1 MNSGLYFLLIRLKKS
16 CELTIAGKGVTV
28 LRGYYI
34 YTGSA
39 QKNLASR
46 IERHCRKEKKK
57 HWHIDYLLEFAEVID
72 VKILPNI
79 PQEKE
84 VIYAEKWLTIAD
96 FVPVKKFGASD
107 STAESHL
114 TGFYTKRKIMQSE
127 LWNCVSGWQMPVS
140 N

>member
-1 MNSGLYFLLIRLKKS
+1 MNSGLYFLLIRLKNS
-16 CELTIAGKGVTV
+16 CELKIAGKEVTV
-28 LRGYYI
+28 PRGYYI

-39 QKNLASR
+39 QKNLSSR

-72 VKILPNI
+72 IKVLENI

-84 VIYAEKWLTIAD
+84 IVYAEKWLALAD
-96 FVPVKKFGASD
+96 FVPVRKFGASD

-114 TGFYTKRKIMQSE
+114 TGFYTKKKIMQSE
-127 LWNCVSGWQMPVS
+127 LWNCGSAWQMPLP

>member
-1 MNSGLYFLLIRLKKS
+1 MRENSGLYFLLIRLQES
-16 CELTIAGKGVTV
+16 YELKIAGKEVNV
-28 LRGYYI
+28 PRGYYI

-72 VKILPNI
+72 VKILPNV
-79 PQEKE
+79 PREKE
-84 VIYAEKWLTIAD
+84 DVYAEKWLALAD
-96 FVPVKKFGASD
+96 FVPVRKFGASD

-114 TGFYTKRKIMQSE
+114 TGFYTKKKIIQSE
-127 LWNCVSGWQMPVS
+127 LWNKLKI
-140 N
+140 